1 MMNIFKKTLL
11 ILVFIIVCLLPV
23 TALDTTDFKDAN
35 LQKRY
40 QTLTNEL
47 RCLVCQNETIAGS
60 SSELAQD
67 LRKQVAEQLR
77 VGQSDDQ
84 IRSYMTERYG
94 EFILYRPSH
103 DGKTKIL
110 WLAPVVFLLFLAFI
124 FILVVSKKSSE
135 LLEQGEEVE

>member
-1 MMNIFKKTLL
+1 MNLLKRALIIIICIF
-11 ILVFIIVCLLPV
+11 VCSLQIN
-23 TALDTTDFKDAN
+23 ALDTTDFKDAS

-40 QTLTNEL
+40 QNLTDEL

-77 VGQSDDQ
+77 AGQSDEQ
-84 IRSYMTERYG
+84 IRAYMTERYG

-110 WLAPVVFLLFLAFI
+110 WLAPVVFLLLLAFI
-124 FILVVSKKSSE
+124 FIAVLIKKNN
-135 LLEQGEEVE
+135 EVINDGVIE

>member
-1 MMNIFKKTLL
+1 MNLLKRALIIIICIF
-11 ILVFIIVCLLPV
+11 VCSLQIN
-23 TALDTTDFKDAN
+23 ALDTTDFKDAS

-40 QTLTNEL
+40 QNLTDEL

-77 VGQSDDQ
+77 AGQSDEQ
-84 IRSYMTERYG
+84 IRAYMTERYG

-110 WLAPVVFLLFLAFI
+110 WLAPLVFLLLLAFI
-124 FILVVSKKSSE
+124 FIAVLIKKNN
-135 LLEQGEEVE
+135 EVINDGVIE